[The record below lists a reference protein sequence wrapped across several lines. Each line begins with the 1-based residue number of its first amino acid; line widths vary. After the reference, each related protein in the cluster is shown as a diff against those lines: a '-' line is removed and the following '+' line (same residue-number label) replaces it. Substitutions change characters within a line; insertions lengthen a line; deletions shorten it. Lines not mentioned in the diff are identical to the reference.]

1 MAKFFSR
8 LLLASASSRHAMS
21 VAADTSASP
30 LTAECALAKSAKG
43 AACVQLVGQVL
54 DNPSLYV
61 FGELLDMPNVQ
72 ALADGP
78 PAHAA
83 AYELLKIF
91 AYGTWK
97 DYTARAAQLGQLS
110 AAQVCRAARAGGDLS
125 PHRSPRRP
133 APGDQAEEAVSGVA
147 CGGVKVAPIRH
158 PPLRARDWL
167 GARARELAD

>member
-1 MAKFFSR
+1 
-8 LLLASASSRHAMS
+8 MS
-21 VAADTSASP
+21 VVADTSASP

-43 AACVQLVGQVL
+43 TACVQLVGQVL

-110 AAQVCRAARAGGDLS
+110 AAQATKLKKLS
-125 PHRSPRRP
+125 V
-133 APGDQAEEAVSGVA
+133 VSLATASKSLPYDTLLSELEIGSV
-147 CGGVKVAPIRH
+147 
-158 PPLRARDWL
+158 
-167 GARARELAD
+167 RELENLLIECVYARQRGAPRTTARGQRSAALGCAGAAHGRSV